1 MYELGKKW
9 NFSKGIGFAK
19 KCWNEKIK
27 LKRKINSC
35 KVQLSLT
42 SFYHCQ
48 FQLSTLQRGKKLIVE
63 QLFIYFCVFFSSL
76 WIQLFFGQMFI
87 DYILFIPKV
96 FLSMW
101 KWHIIL
107 QWYKNIALIFL
118 AKCVIWNITAQ
129 YQYFEFDK
137 MVLKCSY
144 LFIGYD
150 SKWNWYRGYS
160 TTNTKMFVSWFV
172 FLLFL
177 LWISKAFLI
186 LCKFFWLS
194 FHFTKKKLFR
204 HASVQITN

>member
-1 MYELGKKW
+1 MFSFLVYGYNYFSGK
-9 NFSKGIGFAK
+9 FSLI
-19 KCWNEKIK
+19 
-27 LKRKINSC
+27 
-35 KVQLSLT
+35 T
-42 SFYHCQ
+42 SFSFLKFSYRCENDIS
-48 FQLSTLQRGKKLIVE
+48 FYNDIKTNRNQLV
-63 QLFIYFCVFFSSL
+63 V
-76 WIQLFFGQMFI
+76 
-87 DYILFIPKV
+87 
-96 FLSMW
+96 
-101 KWHIIL
+101 
-107 QWYKNIALIFL
+107 LIFL

-129 YQYFEFDK
+129 YQYFEFNK